1 MKNVL
6 YLSIDG
12 LLDPLG
18 QSQIFPYLNKLSE
31 TNLSFF
37 VCTIENKKN
46 KNKLETF
53 KKKIKN
59 NPSFNWNYFFFLKRK
74 GKFNRLKEIILL
86 YFLAIKIIFSK
97 KIDIL
102 HSRSYLPMFFCILI
116 KVFSKKKIIFDTRGS
131 WFDERIDGG
140 MLKKKGIDLF
150 LFKFLKKIEFI
161 FFYFSNHIVFLT
173 DNGLQSVQNSYIA
186 GKKYSVIPCAADYN
200 FFNIIE
206 KKEKD
211 QLKDELKFEEKHII
225 TYSGSIGSWYNFDQ
239 ILDFFSRF
247 NNINPNSRLI
257 ILTQSEINFTNLNLP
272 LNLTG
277 NITFMSSIR
286 SEIPKII
293 GISDVTLCFIN
304 KSFSK
309 KFSSPTKVAESL
321 ACGVPVI
328 YNEGI
333 GDLNNDMKE
342 MNSGF
347 ELNSEN
353 FISLDCVQ
361 SIKNLQINKDQIRNN
376 SYKKYSLEYAIKK
389 YINIYKYL

>member
-1 MKNVL
+1 
-6 YLSIDG
+6 
-12 LLDPLG
+12 
-18 QSQIFPYLNKLSE
+18 
-31 TNLSFF
+31 
-37 VCTIENKKN
+37 
-46 KNKLETF
+46 
-53 KKKIKN
+53 
-59 NPSFNWNYFFFLKRK
+59 
-74 GKFNRLKEIILL
+74 
-86 YFLAIKIIFSK
+86 
-97 KIDIL
+97 
-102 HSRSYLPMFFCILI
+102 
-116 KVFSKKKIIFDTRGS
+116 
-131 WFDERIDGG
+131 
-140 MLKKKGIDLF
+140 MLKKRGIDLF

-173 DNGLQSVQNSYIA
+173 SNGLKSVQNSYIV

-200 FFNIIE
+200 FFKIIE
-206 KKEKD
+206 NKEKD
-211 QLKDELKFEEKHII
+211 QLKEELKFEEKYLI

-239 ILDFFSRF
+239 ILDFFSKF
-247 NNINPNSRLI
+247 NSINPNSRLI
-257 ILTQSEINFTNLNLP
+257 TLTQSEINFNNLNLP
-272 LNLTG
+272 LNLIG

-293 GISDVTLCFIN
+293 GISDITLCFIN

-342 MNSGF
+342 MNLGF

-361 SIKNLQINKDQIRNN
+361 NIKNFQIDKDLIRIN
-376 SYKKYSLEYAIKK
+376 SYKKYSLECAIKK
-389 YINIYKYL
+389 YINIYKNL

>member
-31 TNLSFF
+31 TNLSIF

-46 KNKLETF
+46 ENKLRSF
-53 KKKIKN
+53 LKKMKN
-59 NPSFNWNYFFFLKRK
+59 NSSIKWNYFFFFKTR
-74 GKFNRLKEIILL
+74 GKFNRLKEILLL
-86 YFLAIKIIFSK
+86 YFLATKIIFSK

-140 MLKKKGIDLF
+140 MLKKSGFDFF

-161 FFYFSNHIVFLT
+161 FFRFSNHIVFLT
-173 DNGLQSVQNSYIA
+173 DSGLQTVDDYYID
-186 GKKYSVIPCAADYN
+186 GKKYSVIPCAADYDLFRTIN
-200 FFNIIE
+200 HEQKNKLKKQLRF
-206 KKEKD
+206 KEKYI
-211 QLKDELKFEEKHII
+211 L

-239 ILDFFSRF
+239 ILDFFSKF
-247 NNINPNSRLI
+247 NSINVDSRLI
-257 ILTQSEINFTNLNLP
+257 ILTQSEINLNNLNIP
-272 LNLTG
+272 LNLIG
-277 NITFMSSIR
+277 NITFMSTIR
-286 SEIPKII
+286 SEIPNIV
-293 GISDVTLCFIN
+293 GISDVTLCFIK

-321 ACGVPVI
+321 ACGIPVV
-328 YNEGI
+328 YTEGI
-333 GDLNNDMKE
+333 GDLNKDMKE
-342 MNSGF
+342 MKLGF
-347 ELNSEN
+347 ELNNEN
-353 FISLDCVQ
+353 FINTKHLLR
-361 SIKNLQINKDQIRNN
+361 IINFQIDKEQIRIN
-376 SYKKYSLEYAIKK
+376 SFKKYSLENAVNK
-389 YINIYKYL
+389 YINIYKSL

>member
-31 TNLSFF
+31 TDLSFF

-46 KNKLETF
+46 KNKLKTF

-59 NPSFNWNYFFFLKRK
+59 NSSFNWNYFFFLKKK
-74 GKFNRLKEIILL
+74 GKFNRLKEILLL
-86 YFLAIKIIFSK
+86 YFLAIKIIFSN

-116 KVFSKKKIIFDTRGS
+116 KVFSKKKVIFDTRGS

-140 MLKKKGIDLF
+140 MLKKKGIDLL

-173 DNGLQSVQNSYIA
+173 DNGLQSVDNSYIVA
-186 GKKYSVIPCAADYN
+186 KKYSVIPCAADYN
-200 FFNIIE
+200 FFQIIKNKE
-206 KKEKD
+206 RDQFRKQLKFKEKY
-211 QLKDELKFEEKHII
+211 LV
-225 TYSGSIGSWYNFDQ
+225 TYSGSIGSWYNFNQ
-239 ILDFFSRF
+239 ILDFFSKF
-247 NNINPNSRLI
+247 NNINPNSRLV
-257 ILTQSEINFTNLNLP
+257 ILTQSEINFNNLNLP
-272 LNLTG
+272 LHLIG

-293 GISDVTLCFIN
+293 GISDITLCFIN

-333 GDLNNDMKE
+333 GDLDNDMKE
-342 MNSGF
+342 MNLDF
-347 ELNSEN
+347 KLDDEN
-353 FISLDCVQ
+353 FISFDCVQ
-361 SIKNLQINKDQIRNN
+361 QIINYEINKDQIRIN
-376 SYKKYSLEYAIKK
+376 SYKKYSLENAIKK
-389 YINIYKYL
+389 YINIYKNL